1 MHQHAVLAELSL
13 EVANGQVLVILKEKP
28 NNHPKPNQPNPN
40 SIPKPAFSVL
50 FMYLHIFGF
59 FYSLL
64 LEFVEVFY
72 MQMLGKE
79 VEKCSLRLWTD
90 SLYLL

>member
-1 MHQHAVLAELSL
+1 MLQQQCSSILSWQELSP

-28 NNHPKPNQPNPN
+28 NKYPKPSQPNPN
-40 SIPKPAFSVL
+40 STPKPAFSVF

-64 LEFVEVFY
+64 LELVEIIY
-72 MQMLGKE
+72 MPMLEKE
-79 VEKCSLRLWTD
+79 AEKNAILGFG
-90 SLYLL
+90 